1 MTNTAPFTPGQTVRM
16 LGDTDLTRTFTVT
29 EVNSVGRTGKQ
40 FRCAIVNTVTGETLT
55 GIAPSRLS
63 SPFVIRTPKTY
74 TLAGF
79 QFRPEVDEAPQ
90 SAFHPGMRLAG
101 LLKAPVAAELLDLLV
116 EAAEKGTAKA
126 HSAVVLFCVALLTI
140 PAVPAPEKSL
150 VARLLAAFTPDK
162 PVDPIQGLL
171 IQVAK
176 VHADEVSTN
185 D

>member
-16 LGDTDLTRTFTVT
+16 LGDSDLAATYMVS
-29 EVNSVGRTGKQ
+29 EVRSVGRTGKQ
-40 FRCAIVNTVTGETLT
+40 FRCSIINSKTGETLT

-63 SPFVIRTPKTY
+63 SPFVVRHPKTY

-79 QFRPEVDEAPQ
+79 PFRPEVDESAQ

-101 LLKAPVAAELLDLLV
+101 MLKAPVAAELLDLLV
-116 EAAEKGTAKA
+116 EAAEKDTAKA
-126 HSAVVLFCVALLTI
+126 HNAVVLFCVALLSI
-140 PAVPAPEKSL
+140 PPVRTPEKSL
-150 VARLLAAFTPDK
+150 VARLRAAFTPET
-162 PVDPIQGLL
+162 PGDPIQGLL

-176 VHADEVSTN
+176 AHANEVSDN